1 MMKINL
7 SDSDDSRKK
16 PQQEPEQEHTSD
28 AVREETPEESAE
40 TVVIPPDE
48 ETFDDLKS
56 EEAGVVEIET
66 EETGTAEFEIE
77 ENADK
82 EPGADDYAVTDVED
96 TDAVQDGFPAD
107 ENKFTEI
114 EDEPLLSKKMA
125 GMEDKSSGG
134 DNKALLLLIL
144 LLIVLIGSIGYLK
157 KDSIMGLFQKE
168 KPVVQEAPPAPLQP
182 EPEPVPEPVK
192 TEPDPTFVVLN
203 RIGDAVPDR
212 LWLTSA
218 VIMYDG
224 SYDISGIAFT
234 HDSMNTLVG
243 GLGSNGNVAAS
254 SIPGKSKS
262 AETVY
267 RFTIDG
273 KIDDISVP
281 DILDN
286 IPVADLVKASAG
298 FKDRSADF
306 DLTFVRLPE
315 NGRTYDDEA
324 MPFAVTGSYKGLKE
338 LIGELCPEG
347 GDRRIYRI
355 VIAPSRPGRS
365 FDRVEA
371 SFSIK
376 TVSTL

>member
-16 PQQEPEQEHTSD
+16 PDQEPEKEQE
-28 AVREETPEESAE
+28 AVPEEAAE
-40 TVVIPPDE
+40 TVVMPPAEEALGDIEQEEAEVVEPEVEEAESVEPEVEETAAMATEEEETSVAEDEDITLAQGGFDEDMDQSEGMEEESGLRARMTEDE
-48 ETFDDLKS
+48 E
-56 EEAGVVEIET
+56 
-66 EETGTAEFEIE
+66 
-77 ENADK
+77 
-82 EPGADDYAVTDVED
+82 
-96 TDAVQDGFPAD
+96 
-107 ENKFTEI
+107 
-114 EDEPLLSKKMA
+114 KK
-125 GMEDKSSGG
+125 SGG
-134 DNKALLLLIL
+134 NKALPLLII
-144 LLIVLIGSIGYLK
+144 LLIVLIGAAAYLK
-157 KDSIMGLFQKE
+157 RDAIFGLFRQD
-168 KPVVQEAPPAPLQP
+168 KPVVQEAPPAPPQP
-182 EPEPVPEPVK
+182 EPEPEPEPVK
-192 TEPDPTFVVLN
+192 TEPDPTFLALN
-203 RIGDAVPDR
+203 RIGEAVPDH

-224 SYDISGIAFT
+224 SYNIAGIAFT

-254 SIPGKSKS
+254 AIPGKSKS

-267 RFTIDG
+267 RFTVDG
-273 KIDDISVP
+273 KVDDISVP
-281 DILDN
+281 EILDN
-286 IPVADLVKASAG
+286 IPATELAAAAAG
-298 FKDRSADF
+298 VKDRGADF
-306 DLTFVRLPE
+306 DLAFVRLPE
-315 NGRTYDDEA
+315 DGRTYDDEA
-324 MPFAVTGSYKGLKE
+324 MPFAVTGSYEGLKK